1 MSCSLEQRRSWIQP
15 QHSQITV
22 RRQCQL
28 LGLPRAS
35 YYYAPLPE
43 SAENLRYMRLL
54 DEEYTRHPFYGVARM
69 TWWLRQAGHDVGP
82 KRVRRLLRLMGLMA
96 IYPKPHLSLN
106 PLEHRRFPYLLQGVE
121 IVRPDQVW
129 STDITYIRLRGGFV
143 YLAAVIDWYSR
154 YVLAWEL
161 STTLEVG
168 FCVTVVERALRQGR
182 PEIFNTDQGVQ
193 FTSAAFQAP
202 LLAAQV
208 QLSMDG
214 RGRVFD
220 NIFVERLWRSVKYE
234 EVFLHDYVDVG
245 ASRGGLGR
253 YFPFYNCERP
263 HQALDYRTPHEVYF
277 GAPFRRSA
285 AGSTAGGREL
295 WGSPSAPLLGLH
307 RDAPGQQA
315 QNLTI

>member
-1 MSCSLEQRRSWIQP
+1 M
-15 QHSQITV
+15 
-22 RRQCQL
+22 RRQCRL

-35 YYYAPLPE
+35 YYYAPTPE
-43 SAENLRYMRLL
+43 SAENLRYLRLL

-82 KRVRRLLRLMGLMA
+82 KRVRRLLRLMGLTA
-96 IYPKPHLSLN
+96 IYPKPHASLN
-106 PLEHRRFPYLLQGVE
+106 PLEHRRFPYLLKGVE
-121 IVRPDQVW
+121 IVRPNQVW

-161 STTLEVG
+161 SPTLEVG
-168 FCVTVVERALRQGR
+168 FCVTVVERALRRGR

-208 QLSMDG
+208 KLSMDG

-234 EVFLHDYVDVG
+234 EVFLHDYVDVRE
-245 ASRGGLGR
+245 SRCGLGR
-253 YFPFYNCERP
+253 YFQFYNRERP
-263 HQALDYRTPHEVYF
+263 HQALAYRTPHEVYF
-277 GAPFRRSA
+277 GAPWA
-285 AGSTAGGREL
+285 ASLPEAPAGGREP
-295 WGSPSAPLLGLH
+295 WGSPDAPLLGL
-307 RDAPGQQA
+307 RPGAPCQRA
-315 QNLTI
+315 KNLTI